1 MEEKKVIIPITMPG
15 IHERFYNFL
24 KPILESYTQPEILEV
39 GAGHGAFTQKLWKDG
54 YAVSA
59 CDLFPE
65 IFYFDKIT
73 CKKVDISKELP
84 YPDQSFDIIL
94 AVEVMEHIHD
104 HNVFFKECFR
114 ILKKGGLLIF
124 STPNILSLKSRLRFL
139 FTGFYYSFKPLD
151 HANTDGLQHIASLTV
166 DQYDNLALINGMSP
180 YKLSFDKR
188 QSTSRWLVFLIPF
201 LWVFSKIKSVP
212 YLIHNRYDLLT
223 ARILFFTY
231 KKQSH

>member
-1 MEEKKVIIPITMPG
+1 MPG
-15 IHERFYNFL
+15 IHDRFYRFL
-24 KPILESYTQPEILEV
+24 KPVLKEFSQPEILEV
-39 GAGHGAFTQKLWKDG
+39 GAGHGAFTQKLWNDG

-59 CDLFPE
+59 CDLYPE
-65 IFYFDKIT
+65 IFYFDEIE

-104 HNVFFKECFR
+104 HNAFFKNCFR

-124 STPNILSLKSRLRFL
+124 STPNILSLKSRFRFL

-166 DQYDNLALINGMSP
+166 DQYDNLALINGLKP

-188 QSTSRWLVFLIPF
+188 QSTSRLLVFLIPF
-201 LWVFSKIKSVP
+201 LWVISKIKSIP
-212 YLIHNRYDLLT
+212 YSIHNRYDLLT
-223 ARILFFTY
+223 ARILFYTY
-231 KKQSH
+231 KKQTN